1 MLVFLL
7 PKRNLAPG
15 ETRRQALGVRLRHGR
30 RAAQDACRSRLV
42 HVAARGTAAAKV
54 GFGFL
59 PQDRRS
65 SCEGAAV
72 AADVLQF
79 LAGSEPS
86 AMAGAGMA
94 SPSPM
99 AARSS
104 AILPATLERTFGNR
118 NSESTATTH
127 STAVAT

>member
-1 MLVFLL
+1 MSDCGTGGV
-7 PKRNLAPG
+7 PRKTHADPG
-15 ETRRQALGVRLRHGR
+15 SFTWH
-30 RAAQDACRSRLV
+30 
-42 HVAARGTAAAKV
+42 ARGTAAAKV

-79 LAGSEPS
+79 LAGSEPC